1 MKRTIETILKK
12 TAALVKPATAGV
24 LLAATMLA
32 VPATTFAEWRGE
44 RGRVEVER
52 HRDSDRGYPRDRDGD
67 RDRYRRPEIVVRP
80 SYRPGI
86 VLGNGAFGYGNRAY
100 YPPPPPPCGFYD
112 RWGYWHEDPG
122 CYYGYPR

>member
-1 MKRTIETILKK
+1 MKRTIETLLNK
-12 TAALVKPATAGV
+12 TAALLKPATAGV

-52 HRDSDRGYPRDRDGD
+52 HRDSDRGYSRDRDGD
-67 RDRYRRPEIVVRP
+67 RDRDRYRRPEVVVRP
-80 SYRPGI
+80 SYRPG
-86 VLGNGAFGYGNRAY
+86 VVFGYGNRGY
-100 YPPPPPPCGFYD
+100 YTPPPPPCGFYD